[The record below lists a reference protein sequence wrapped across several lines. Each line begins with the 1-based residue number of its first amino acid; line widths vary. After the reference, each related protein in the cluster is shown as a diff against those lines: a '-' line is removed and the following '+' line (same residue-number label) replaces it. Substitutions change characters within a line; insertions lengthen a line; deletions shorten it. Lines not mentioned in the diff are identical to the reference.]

1 MADISHTHEVSPTT
15 SVIHGSSDGV
25 SVKPRGRG
33 WRFWVVLVALG
44 ITSLGAAVESTVIS
58 TALPRIAEALD
69 AKELYVWFANAYT
82 LTSTAFLPL
91 LGQMADIFGRRWIA
105 IGVVAAF
112 ALGSGISGGAN
123 SATMLIAGR
132 AVQGVGGGGIIL
144 MIEMIVCDLVPLRDR
159 GRFTAVILGVFGIV
173 SSLGPFIGGA
183 IVEGT
188 TWRWVFYIN
197 LPICGLSLILLLSFL
212 HLNYDR
218 SPSIAQRLRRIDYLG
233 NIILIASVA
242 AILIALSYGG
252 TRYVWSDWRVL
263 LPLILGFVG
272 VGVFVLYESS
282 PWCVEPVTPL
292 RLFQNRT
299 SAVSF
304 YLTFIHSLLS
314 FSVLYFLPV
323 YFQAVQLKNP
333 NRSGVL
339 LLPTAIFIIPG
350 SIVGGAVLSK
360 FGKYKIVHLA
370 GIALISIGTGTFILL
385 DQNSSLATYV
395 SLQIIAGLGTG
406 LLLAILLPAVQAA
419 LTEKDTAL
427 STATWSFIRTFG
439 TIWGVSVPAAI
450 FNSRSNDLSR
460 RIDDPAV
467 RALIAHGQAYSH
479 ATSDFLQ
486 SLTDHTRFQVVTV
499 FSDSLRLVWIVATAI
514 SGASFLI
521 VFLEKDITLR
531 TNLDTEYGLNDTKE
545 RNEGEVERSSE
556 TKEQATAASTTAE
569 G

>member
-1 MADISHTHEVSPTT
+1 MADIPETHEASPAA
-15 SVIHGSSDGV
+15 SVTHGSHDVPAKSQ
-25 SVKPRGRG
+25 GRG

-91 LGQMADIFGRRWIA
+91 LGQMADIFGRRWITIA
-105 IGVVAAF
+105 VVAAF
-112 ALGSGISGGAN
+112 ALGSGISGGAS

-132 AVQGVGGGGIIL
+132 AVQGIGGGGIIL

-183 IVEGT
+183 IVEGA

-197 LPICGLSLILLLSFL
+197 LPICGLSLILLLCFL

-218 SPSIAQRLRRIDYLG
+218 APSVVKRLRRIDYFG
-233 NIILIASVA
+233 NILLIASVA

-263 LPLILGFVG
+263 LPLIIGFVG
-272 VGVFVLYESS
+272 VGAFLLYEAS

-304 YLTFIHSLLS
+304 FLTFIHSLLS
-314 FSVLYFLPV
+314 FWVLYFLPV
-323 YFQAVQLKNP
+323 YFQAVQLENP
-333 NRSGVL
+333 SRSGVL
-339 LLPTAIFIIPG
+339 LLPTAIVIIPG

-360 FGKYKIVHLA
+360 FGKYKVVHLA
-370 GIALISIGTGTFILL
+370 GVALMAVGTGTFILF
-385 DQNSSLATYV
+385 DENSSLATYV
-395 SLQIIAGLGTG
+395 SLQIVAGLGSG
-406 LLLAILLPAVQAA
+406 LLLAVLLPAVQAA

-439 TIWGVSVPAAI
+439 TIWGVSIPAAI
-450 FNSRSNDLSR
+450 FNSRSNDLSK

-479 ATSDFLQ
+479 ATSDFLL
-486 SLTDHTRFQVVTV
+486 SLPDHTREQVVSV
-499 FSDSLRLVWIVATAI
+499 FSDSLNLVWIVATAI
-514 SGASFLI
+514 AGASFLTI
-521 VFLEKDITLR
+521 FLEKDITLR
-531 TNLDTEYGLNDTKE
+531 TQLDTEYGLEDTKAMT
-545 RNEGEVERSSE
+545 EGEIEKSSAS
-556 TKEQATAASTTAE
+556 KEKGAAASHVAE